1 MDKIT
6 ITLVVLGA
14 TVLGMF
20 NSIQVAE
27 MINKKRDLIL
37 DIDKDGR
44 DLTIGQKEM
53 VLYSDYIPLS
63 VGLILFL
70 AVYSAAFYLLPQIL
84 DTKYQRALDAR
95 ISDPTLQPTAGE
107 RWGCRA
113 AAAFGT
119 FALLV
124 MVIGTPTEYFRMR
137 TYLADLA
144 AMPNRPTDGI
154 NPAAAI
160 DAAKAGQNGADETS
174 TTDGFMTWQIATS
187 LLTALLAVAI
197 IVFLAVL
204 VRTRKHKA
212 AAAECTSV
220 DNMIQRLQ
228 KLKVLAGDKPIEEL
242 LQILEQVAN
251 ASRTAHD
258 RIPHSPTA
266 NPNRPGGEAQPGNA
280 PGHPEEKK

>member
-1 MDKIT
+1 
-6 ITLVVLGA
+6 
-14 TVLGMF
+14 
-20 NSIQVAE
+20 
-27 MINKKRDLIL
+27 
-37 DIDKDGR
+37 
-44 DLTIGQKEM
+44 M

-63 VGLILFL
+63 IGLIFFL

-84 DTKYQRALDAR
+84 DTKCQRALKAG

-107 RWGCRA
+107 RWACRA

-144 AMPNRPTDGI
+144 AMPNPPATGK

-160 DAAKAGQNGADETS
+160 DAARARKNGADETS
-174 TTDGFMTWQIATS
+174 TTDGFMAWQIATS

-197 IVFLAVL
+197 IVVVVL

-212 AAAECTSV
+212 AAADCTSV
-220 DNMIQRLQ
+220 DNMIERLQ
-228 KLKVLAGDKPIEEL
+228 KIKVLAGDKPIEEL
-242 LQILEQVAN
+242 LKILEQVAN

-258 RIPHSPTA
+258 RTPHSPTA
-266 NPNRPGGEAQPGNA
+266 NPNRTGGETQPGYA
-280 PGHPEEKK
+280 SGHPEGKK